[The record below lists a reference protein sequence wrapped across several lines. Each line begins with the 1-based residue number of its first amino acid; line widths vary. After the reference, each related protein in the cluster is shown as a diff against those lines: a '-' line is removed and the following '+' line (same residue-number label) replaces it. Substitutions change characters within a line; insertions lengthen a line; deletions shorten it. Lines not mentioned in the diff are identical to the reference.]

1 MHLCEALLND
11 GYVVM
16 GIDNMNDYYDVSL
29 KEARLTFLSDYD
41 NFTFNKIN
49 ISDLQEIERVFNEFK
64 PEKVVN
70 LAAQLALDTV
80 LKILMH
86 IFNLT

>member
-1 MHLCEALLND
+1 MEKILVTGSSGFIGMHLCRTLLND

-29 KEARLTFLSDYD
+29 KEARLNLLSDYD

-64 PEKVVN
+64 P
-70 LAAQLALDTV
+70 
-80 LKILMH
+80 
-86 IFNLT
+86 

>member
-1 MHLCEALLND
+1 MEKILVTGSSGFIGMHLCRTLLND

-29 KEARLTFLSDYD
+29 KEARLNLLSDYD

-49 ISDLQEIERVFNEFK
+49 ISDLQEIERGFNEFK
-64 PEKVVN
+64 P
-70 LAAQLALDTV
+70 ASSP
-80 LKILMH
+80 H
-86 IFNLT
+86 